1 MIDKKYLKNLRSK
14 EINSKNDF
22 IFDLY
27 NERIKDSL
35 AIINLNFK
43 KILILGDHG
52 IKLREFINQKYINTS
67 VTLYDFK
74 KNDFDLDE
82 WRHESNEK
90 KYDLIISNF
99 FLFLSDKFDNILK
112 KILFSLAPNGF
123 FIATLPN
130 KDNFKALKL
139 AMIKTDTELYG
150 GAFNRFNNYIE
161 LIKVLDL
168 LKKNNFKIPLVNLEN
183 INLEYNKF
191 EKLLHDIR
199 SMNLSYY
206 NKDKKQ
212 IFEKKLYFK
221 KLENNFKKNSNNN
234 FAISTN
240 FYIIS
245 GWKDHKSQQRPLRPG
260 EAKNKL
266 KDFL

>member
-1 MIDKKYLKNLRSK
+1 MINKKYLKNLRSK
-14 EINSKNDF
+14 EINRKNDF

-27 NERIKDSL
+27 NERIIDSL
-35 AIINLNFK
+35 EIINLNFK

-52 IKLREFINQKYINTS
+52 LKLKKFIDKKYINNS
-67 VTLYDFK
+67 VMLYDFK

-82 WRHESNEK
+82 WKYETK

-99 FLFLSDKFDNILK
+99 FLFLSDKFDNLLN

-123 FIATLPN
+123 FLATLPA
-130 KDNFKALKL
+130 KENFNELKL
-139 AMIKTDTELYG
+139 SMIKTDIDLYG
-150 GAFNRFNNYIE
+150 GAFNRFNNYME
-161 LIKVLDL
+161 LPKVIDS
-168 LKKNNFKIPLVNLEN
+168 LKKNNFKIPVVNLET
-183 INLEYNKF
+183 INLEYKAF

-234 FAISTN
+234 FTISTN

-245 GWKDHKSQQRPLRPG
+245 GWKDHKSQQKPLKPG
-260 EAKNKL
+260 EAKNNL